1 MFGMKLLSSKL
12 GKALAVT
19 ALIGAASLY
28 HPGDATAETVAAGK
42 VIPNMLE
49 VPDQS
54 DQVRGFENLRGTKGL
69 VMLFS
74 RSLAW

>member
-1 MFGMKLLSSKL
+1 MFGMKHFSSKL
-12 GKALAVT
+12 GRTLAIT
-19 ALIGAASLY
+19 ALIAVAGLA
-28 HPGDATAETVAAGK
+28 HPGSVAAETVAAGK
-42 VIPNMLE
+42 TIPSMLA

-54 DQVRGFENLRGTKGL
+54 DQVRGFENLRCTKGL